1 MTEELVIREIRVDDA
16 AGQGNSD
23 SWMTSLE
30 VIMPLLTPIN
40 YESLWDEMRCIV
52 SDGNSWKWMR
62 LDGKMMGWS

>member
-30 VIMPLLTPIN
+30 IIMPLLTPIN
-40 YESLWDEMRCIV
+40 YESLWDALHC
-52 SDGNSWKWMR
+52 
-62 LDGKMMGWS
+62 LGW